1 MKILLVEDNPELTE
15 NIKNYL
21 LNQGIVC
28 ESAINLFEAQD
39 KILCYNYDCVLLDL
53 MLPDGN
59 GLVLLQFIKSKKIDV
74 SVLIISAKGSLDD
87 KLYGLDLGADDYLS
101 KPFHLAELLARLKAI
116 YRRTKM
122 KGFDELT
129 FNEITVVNSCYQ
141 VVVQNQLLDLTKK
154 EYDLLLFFLTNKDR
168 VVGKNAIA
176 HHLWGDY
183 TDDLS
188 NFDFVYQHVKNLRK
202 KVSAAGGRDYI
213 RTVYGLGYKF
223 DTTAI

>member
-1 MKILLVEDNPELTE
+1 MKVLLVEDNAELTL
-15 NIKNYL
+15 NISKYL
-21 LNQGIVC
+21 QDQGVRC
-28 ESAINLFEAQD
+28 ESAVTLFEAQD
-39 KILCYNYDCVLLDL
+39 KILSYGYDCIVLDL

-59 GLVLLQFIKSKKIDV
+59 GLTLLELIKSNKYDTN
-74 SVLIISAKGSLDD
+74 VLIISAKDSLDD
-87 KLYGLDLGADDYLS
+87 KLYGLDKGADDYLA
-101 KPFHLAELLARLKAI
+101 KPFHLSELLARLKAI

-122 KGFDELT
+122 QGFDELA
-129 FNEITVVNSCYQ
+129 FNEITILNSQ
-141 VVVQNQLLDLTKK
+141 LQIFIHGDLLDLTKK

-213 RTVYGLGYKF
+213 KTVYGLGYKF
-223 DTTAI
+223 DTAAT

>member
-1 MKILLVEDNPELTE
+1 MKILLVEDNQELTS
-15 NIKNYL
+15 NISNYL
-21 LNQGIVC
+21 LDQGIVC
-28 ESAINLFEAQD
+28 ESAVNLFEAQD
-39 KILCYNYDCVLLDL
+39 KILSYSYDCIILDL

-59 GLVLLQFIKSKKIDV
+59 GLTLLELVKSQKIDS

-87 KLYGLDLGADDYLS
+87 KLSGLDLGADDYLA

-122 KGFDELT
+122 QGFDELV
-129 FNEITVVNSCYQ
+129 FNEISVVNSQFQ
-141 VVVQNQLLDLTKK
+141 VLVKNQLLDLTKK

-202 KVSAAGGRDYI
+202 KISAAGGRDYI
-213 RTVYGLGYKF
+213 RTVYGNL
-223 DTTAI
+223 

>member
-39 KILCYNYDCVLLDL
+39 KILCYSYDCVLLDL

-59 GLVLLQFIKSKKIDV
+59 GLVLLELIKSKKIDV

-122 KGFDELT
+122 QGFDELT

-141 VVVQNQLLDLTKK
+141 VMVQNQLLDLTKK

>member
-1 MKILLVEDNPELTE
+1 MKILLVEDNPELTQ
-15 NIKNYL
+15 NISNYL
-21 LNQGIVC
+21 QDQGMRC
-28 ESAINLFEAQD
+28 ESAVNLFDAQD
-39 KILCYNYDCVLLDL
+39 KLLSYSYDCIILDL

-59 GLVLLQFIKSKKIDV
+59 GLTLLELIKSKKMEV
-74 SVLIISAKGSLDD
+74 NVLIISAKGSLDD
-87 KLYGLDLGADDYLS
+87 KLSGLDLGADDYLA

-122 KGFDELT
+122 QGFDELV
-129 FNEITVVNSCYQ
+129 FNEITVVNSQLQ
-141 VVVQNQLLDLTKK
+141 VLVNEQILDLTKK

-202 KVSAAGGRDYI
+202 KISAAGGRDYI

-223 DTTAI
+223 DSAAL

>member
-1 MKILLVEDNPELTE
+1 MKILLLEDNPELTQ
-15 NIKNYL
+15 NICNYL
-21 LNQGIVC
+21 QDQGIRC
-28 ESAINLFEAQD
+28 ESAATLFDAQD
-39 KILCYNYDCVLLDL
+39 KILSYGYDCVILDL

-59 GLVLLQFIKSKKIDV
+59 GLTLLELIKSKKIEI

-87 KLYGLDLGADDYLS
+87 KLSGLDLGADDYLA
-101 KPFHLAELLARLKAI
+101 KPFHLAELLARIKAI

-122 KGFDELT
+122 KGFDEVV
-129 FNEITVVNSCYQ
+129 FNEITVVNSQLQ
-141 VVVQNQLLDLTKK
+141 VLVKNRLLDLTKK
-154 EYDLLLFFLTNKDR
+154 EYDLLLFFLTNKDK

-183 TDDLS
+183 TDDFS

-202 KVSAAGGRDYI
+202 KISAAGGRDYI

-223 DTTAI
+223 DTATL